1 MKRIV
6 LLLGA
11 AAIVFAVW
19 YGLTARAPHPTTP
32 AGPLPVPPH
41 GQATALAPLPGG
53 ELAVGA
59 ASGGVSIRAPD
70 GAVRFRW
77 VAHAGPV
84 RRIIPQADTTLYTV
98 GADGSV
104 ARWRLDGTRLDRWRL
119 TDHALNDAAIAA
131 DGAIIAAA
139 DRGAV
144 ARLDSSKWIARGAHG
159 RAAFA
164 VAASPDGRE
173 ALTGGA
179 DGTLRRWAVD
189 DGTEI
194 ARSALGDGWITA
206 VHYDPQRRLAA
217 LSDGRLLIWTTA
229 ADAPTHT
236 LTVPGG
242 AITALAVDGDRALC
256 GSEDGRARLI
266 DLTAA
271 AVTATLDP
279 GDVVTGPT
287 TAAALTADRAYTG
300 GRDDRIRVWRV
311 TDGAPLATLPAI
323 TQPIDDRH

>member
-1 MKRIV
+1 MKRVV
-6 LLLGA
+6 LLLAA
-11 AAIVFAVW
+11 AAIAWAVW

-32 AGPLPVPPH
+32 AGALPPPPH
-41 GQATALAPLPGG
+41 GQATAITPLGG
-53 ELAVGA
+53 GDLAVGA
-59 ASGGVSIRAPD
+59 ASGGISIRAPD

-84 RRIIPQADTTLYTV
+84 RRLIPRGDTLYSV

-104 ARWRLDGTRLDRWRL
+104 AQWRISGELLGRLRL
-119 TDHALNDAAIAA
+119 SDHALNDGSIT
-131 DGAIIAAA
+131 GGVVVAA

-144 ARLDSSKWIARGAHG
+144 GRLDDPRWLARGAHG

-189 DGTEI
+189 DGAEI
-194 ARSALGDGWITA
+194 ARYPLGDGWITA
-206 VHYDPQRRLAA
+206 LHWDPRRRLAA
-217 LSDGRLLIWTTA
+217 LSDGRLLVWTTD

-242 AITALAVDGDRALC
+242 AITALAVEGDRALC
-256 GSEDGRARLI
+256 GSEDGRARLV
-266 DLTAA
+266 DLTTA

-279 GDVVTGPT
+279 GDVVAGPT
-287 TAAALTADRAYTG
+287 TAVALSAERAYTG

-311 TDGAPLATLPAI
+311 TDGAPVATLRAI
-323 TQPIDDRH
+323 GEPLDDRH

>member
-11 AAIVFAVW
+11 AAIALAVW

-32 AGPLPVPPH
+32 AGALPPPPH
-41 GQATALAPLPGG
+41 GQATALAPLPDG
-53 ELAVGA
+53 ELAIGA
-59 ASGGVSIRAPD
+59 ASGGISIRAAD

-84 RRIIPQADTTLYTV
+84 RRLIPHGDDLYSV

-104 ARWRLDGTRLDRWRL
+104 ARWSLDGTRLDRWRL
-119 TDHALNDAAIAA
+119 TDHALNDAAIA
-131 DGAIIAAA
+131 DGAIVAAA

-144 ARLDSSKWIARGAHG
+144 ARLDTTRWTARGAHG

-179 DGTLRRWAVD
+179 DGTLRRWAID

-194 ARSALGDGWITA
+194 ARSSHGDGWITA
-206 VHYDPQRRLAA
+206 VHWDPQRRLAA
-217 LSDGRLLIWTTA
+217 LSDGRLLVWTTD

-242 AITALAVDGDRALC
+242 AITALAVTGDRALC
-256 GSEDGRARLI
+256 GAEDGRARLI
-266 DLTAA
+266 DLATAT
-271 AVTATLDP
+271 VTATLDP
-279 GDVVTGPT
+279 GDIVTGPT

-311 TDGAPLATLPAI
+311 TDGALIDTLPAI